1 MKHFSLGKIAL
12 VAFMVLVAGAV
23 LATPVSAGTNVEL
36 LGSYDSWGYYVAAT
50 GEWIDDSGYD
60 QFRARADVSE
70 VHGYDVQG
78 YMDIGLY
85 VYGPGGYSNMIR
97 IDNTYRGS
105 TGWIGPLG
113 DSSQLRQEHEI
124 NNVLV
129 ASGGGIYGT
138 SIYTLTP

>member
-1 MKHFSLGKIAL
+1 MKHFGLGKIAL

-36 LGSYDSWGYYVAAT
+36 LGSFDSWGYYVAST

-70 VHGYDVQG
+70 VHGYDTTG
-78 YMDIGLY
+78 YMYIGLY
-85 VYGPGGYSNMIR
+85 VSGPGGYGNMIR
-97 IDNTYRGS
+97 VDNTYRGS
-105 TGWIGPLG
+105 TGWIGTLG
-113 DSSQLRQEHEI
+113 DSSQLRQEHDIES
-124 NNVLV
+124 VLT
-129 ASGGGIYGT
+129 ASGGGTSGS